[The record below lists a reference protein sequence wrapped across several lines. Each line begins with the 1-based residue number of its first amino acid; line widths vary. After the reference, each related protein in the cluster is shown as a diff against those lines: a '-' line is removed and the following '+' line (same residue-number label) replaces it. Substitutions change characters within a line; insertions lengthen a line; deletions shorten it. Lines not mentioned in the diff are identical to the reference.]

1 MFGYDKDHE
10 GREIARMDRTD
21 RPEIGEDD
29 EPRTPAPI
37 AGPVPDYGLTD
48 PF

>member
-1 MFGYDKDHE
+1 MIEYDKDHE

-21 RPEIGEDD
+21 RPDLTEDD
-29 EPRTPAPI
+29 GPAPVVPLTP
-37 AGPVPDYGLTD
+37 GPDYGLTD